1 MNRYPLYWICS
12 TSKDK
17 MKKYYAVV
25 RFETLEFEAEDDAQ
39 AEDKINEML
48 DQLGEVETVV
58 GWDNPDWT
66 IYTESD

>member
-1 MNRYPLYWICS
+1 
-12 TSKDK
+12 

-39 AEDKINEML
+39 AEDKINEMF
-48 DQLGEVETVV
+48 DQLGEIETVV